1 MAQLSDENL
10 IETIAERLAE
20 TGRTLSVAESLTCG
34 RVASTLGGGPD
45 TKTWLRGGVVAYQTE
60 VKQHV
65 LGVTPGPV
73 VSARCA
79 EELAVGAARLLES
92 DVSIATTG
100 AGGPGPEEG
109 EPAGT
114 VFLGWSVGG
123 VVGSERYDFDGE
135 PDEVLEQTVRRVLER
150 LERLLI
156 GEGRSS
162 TSG

>member
-34 RVASTLGGGPD
+34 RVASTLGSGPD

-60 VKQHV
+60 VKQRV

-79 EELAVGAARLLES
+79 EELAVGVASLLGS

-109 EPAGT
+109 EPEGT
-114 VFLGWSVGG
+114 VFLGWSVDG
-123 VVGSERYDFDGE
+123 VVGSERHDFDGE
-135 PDEVLEQTVRRVLER
+135 PAEILDQTVRQVLER
-150 LERLLI
+150 LEQLLTA
-156 GEGRSS
+156 GKH
-162 TSG
+162 

>member
-1 MAQLSDENL
+1 MAQLSDEKL
-10 IETIAERLAE
+10 IETIAERLVE

-60 VKQHV
+60 VKQRV

-73 VSARCA
+73 VTARCA
-79 EELAVGAARLLES
+79 EELADGVAGLLES

-109 EPAGT
+109 EPEGT
-114 VFLGWSVGG
+114 VYVGWCVGG
-123 VVGSERYDFDGE
+123 VVGSERHDFDGE
-135 PDEVLEQTVRRVLER
+135 PDEILDQTVRQVLLR
-150 LERLLI
+150 LVRLLSDE
-156 GEGRSS
+156 EG
-162 TSG
+162 